1 MTTIQLSIEEEKLQ
15 QLELK
20 AEEQGI
26 TVDALLQKT
35 ISSLLETAEE
45 RKKRLMREVVDQNLE
60 LYKRLA

>member
-1 MTTIQLSIEEEKLQ
+1 MTTMQLSIEEEKLQ